1 MKLFINIKSFTM
13 TEITSIKRNDYII
26 LSINGRIDG
35 SSSFDLD
42 SAFQDLTSKDTR
54 KIIVNFSNVTYLS
67 SAGIRV
73 FVNYQKKLKKI
84 DGEILLH
91 SMTPVVD
98 EVFKLSG
105 LKSVFKIINSDSE
118 FESLF
123 SDNKNS
129 IEKKIM
135 EFGSIKY
142 EEIDFNNV
150 KKSRIKI
157 ISPPNKLNSSSFSSI
172 DVKEVNSSELKF
184 SNGLAAIG
192 DEYDDYKHLFG
203 ESVSVENHFFTYP
216 AVKNP
221 MVDFMNN
228 IDKSSSFVGKFFY
241 GYSWDGDY
249 SKIIKIESS
258 AESYELNEIIGLVKN
273 ISNSKV
279 IGLTILAESAGLL
292 GMHIKKVP
300 IIENQPQDKEI
311 FSTENFY
318 NWFDF
323 PIEHTDIGAIT
334 LSAGLIC
341 KDFDNLIEEDKHI
354 FTKESNFH
362 IHSVVFEN
370 GLISRN
376 TDEFKNEINRVVTEC
391 EPIKIQH
398 LLNKSKLKNIM
409 LGIIEM
415 EI

>member
-1 MKLFINIKSFTM
+1 M

-42 SAFQDLTSKDTR
+42 SAFADLTSKDTR
-54 KIIVNFSNVTYLS
+54 RIIVDFTNVNYLS

-84 DGEILLH
+84 DGEIMLH
-91 SMTPVVD
+91 SMNPIVD

-105 LKSVFKIINSDSE
+105 LKSVFKVITDEDE
-118 FESLF
+118 FNSLF
-123 SDNKNS
+123 SDGISVSERKLL
-129 IEKKIM
+129 

-142 EEIDFNNV
+142 EEIDFTNGE
-150 KKSRIKI
+150 KSKFKI
-157 ISPPNKLNSSSFSSI
+157 IAPPSKLNSSSFTVE

-192 DEYDDYKHLFG
+192 DEYDDYKLLFG
-203 ESVSVENHFFTYP
+203 ESLSVENHFFTFP

-228 IDKSSSFVGKFFY
+228 IDKSSNFQSKFFY
-241 GYSWDGDY
+241 GYSWSGDY
-249 SKIIKIESS
+249 TKIIKIDSSDESF
-258 AESYELNEIIGLVKN
+258 ELNEIVDLIKSSTKSNIIG
-273 ISNSKV
+273 I
-279 IGLTILAESAGLL
+279 TILAESAGLL
-292 GMHIKKVP
+292 GMNIKKVP
-300 IIENQPQDKEI
+300 IIENQPVDKEI
-311 FSTENFY
+311 FSTNNFY
-318 NWFDF
+318 DWFDF
-323 PIEHTDIGAIT
+323 PIEHTNIGAIT

-341 KDFDNLIEEDKHI
+341 KDFDNLNEDLKHI
-354 FTKESNFH
+354 FTKESSFH
-362 IHSVVFEN
+362 IHSVIFEN

-376 TDEFKNEINRVVTEC
+376 TDEFKNEINRIVTEC

-398 LLNKSKLKNIM
+398 LLNKTKLKNIM

-415 EI
+415 ES